1 MTVIVVTAVFAG
13 SLSVSAAPEQKESN
27 LVTRLE
33 HFCVKCDFGGQVQSG
48 FAGTIVDVGD
58 SDISVTELG
67 RYCYDA
73 VMKKHT
79 LKLVDTD
86 GNLLAQTTVEGGA
99 QNTFIYGK
107 LSSPVTLKANTSY
120 YLLSDEGLGDSY
132 SDGCDNF
139 YGTSAAVAAGYVRYA
154 DGAYKTV
161 RFANSGYVGL
171 DMKFTYTPSA
181 EEPSDTA
188 VAFGDDFTTVNY
200 RNDYHSYIGG
210 KIGVGSKDLIVTEL
224 GRLFVDGNKQVH
236 NVKIVDAATCKDVV
250 GASVDISGGEAGKF
264 TYVKL
269 ETPVVLKANTTYY
282 IMSREYADGDK
293 FAEGDSQFFPVNP
306 DDISLLGRAFF
317 IQGYNDDLGMN
328 YSFVGLNFKYAYAD
342 GSSIT
347 KDTSSEKPTSSNSLN
362 VNIRKNEKQ
371 NKIPTWVWFVA
382 GGAVVVLA
390 AGAVV
395 IVMTVKKSAKNGSN
409 DKQGKTE

>member
-1 MTVIVVTAVFAG
+1 
-13 SLSVSAAPEQKESN
+13 
-27 LVTRLE
+27 
-33 HFCVKCDFGGQVQSG
+33 
-48 FAGTIVDVGD
+48 
-58 SDISVTELG
+58 
-67 RYCYDA
+67 
-73 VMKKHT
+73 
-79 LKLVDTD
+79 
-86 GNLLAQTTVEGGA
+86 
-99 QNTFIYGK
+99 
-107 LSSPVTLKANTSY
+107 
-120 YLLSDEGLGDSY
+120 
-132 SDGCDNF
+132 
-139 YGTSAAVAAGYVRYA
+139 
-154 DGAYKTV
+154 
-161 RFANSGYVGL
+161 
-171 DMKFTYTPSA
+171 MKFTYTPSA

-224 GRLFVDGNKQVH
+224 GRLCVDGNKQVH